1 MKANNDAA
9 CVIRSLSHQTKSS
22 HVHNTSPSLDRE
34 WKEKKK
40 DRRSGQQSRD
50 YTPPIIQFLFYQ

>member
-9 CVIRSLSHQTKSS
+9 CVIHSLSHQTKSS
-22 HVHNTSPSLDRE
+22 HVHNKSPSLDRE

-40 DRRSGQQSRD
+40 E
-50 YTPPIIQFLFYQ
+50 IF